1 MSYVLHKVKF
11 IFPNRKYNIG
21 DFIMNKAK
29 EFVTKIINK
38 SQGHIIQR
46 VKSLPKLLSVGF
58 IAFLGLLPLASIPT
72 RGISAYAQQVQLQTT
87 TTDPW
92 YQSLEIA
99 RSKVEAALSPGAF
112 GHGVP
117 GLLNLSTN
125 EILMAIG
132 ISVLAGIA
140 VFMAVRALTGYT
152 NIGRIGSRVSFLS
165 NKMI

>member
-1 MSYVLHKVKF
+1 MSYILHKVKF
-11 IFPNRKYNIG
+11 IFPKRKYKIG
-21 DFIMNKAK
+21 GFIMNKAR

-38 SQGHIIQR
+38 SPGHIIQR
-46 VKSLPKLLSVGF
+46 VRSLPKLLSVGF
-58 IAFLGLLPLASIPT
+58 IAVLGLLPIASIPN

-87 TTDPW
+87 TADPW

-140 VFMAVRALTGYT
+140 VFMAVRAMTSYT
-152 NIGRIGSRVSFLS
+152 NIGRIFSRVSFLS